1 MTSLREYGVG
11 QRHIQQA
18 LERFKSRDLGGVT
31 YTPSM
36 NTYIRCPIAFE
47 LWDLKPVVRMALRFV
62 DMIID
67 PNDFTSQRYQSELSS
82 FGFDIIRFDEKR
94 QRRLGMRGFNVD
106 ELADPHRVF
115 WSPSMI
121 EQRNT
126 FADPVAAES
135 AKAEVNSVTRSV
147 FVRNS
152 EFSRRVRQAANG
164 VCDACNRKT
173 FQTPS
178 GDWFLEVHHK
188 TWLSEGGADTIE
200 NMVALCPN
208 CHRQEHFGS
217 TRRYW

>member
-1 MTSLREYGVG
+1 MTSLRGYGIG
-11 QRHIQQA
+11 RRHIQQA
-18 LERFKSRDLGGVT
+18 LEYFKAGDLGAVT

-36 NTYIRCPIAFE
+36 NTYIRCPVAFE
-47 LWDLKPVVRMALRFV
+47 LWDLKPVVRMALRSV

-82 FGFDIIRFDEKR
+82 LGFDIIRFDEKR
-94 QRRLGMRGFNVD
+94 QRQLGIRGFNVD

-115 WSPSMI
+115 WSPLML
-121 EQRNT
+121 EQRNA
-126 FADPVAAES
+126 FADFTAAKS
-135 AKAEVNSVTRSV
+135 AKAEVNSVTSTV

-152 EFSRRVRQAANG
+152 EFSRKVRQAANG
-164 VCDACNRKT
+164 VCDACKRKT
-173 FQTPS
+173 FQTQS

-188 TWLSEGGADTIE
+188 KWLSEGGTDTIE

-217 TRRYW
+217 TRRY